1 MKKSIQ
7 TPLGVYT
14 DDEVGI
20 EMIESYANQRVI
32 EELEKASI
40 MDVEKLKEVHEAIRN
55 VLIDYDCVECGDC
68 IIDEISS
75 AVGID
80 TTQVYYEE

>member
-14 DDEVGI
+14 DDEAGI

-32 EELEKASI
+32 EELELILSI
-40 MDVEKLKEVHEAIRN
+40 EKETGIIPINALKHRLKELKIP
-55 VLIDYDCVECGDC
+55 
-68 IIDEISS
+68 
-75 AVGID
+75 
-80 TTQVYYEE
+80 TK

>member
-20 EMIESYANQRVI
+20 EMIESYANQRVV
-32 EELEKASI
+32 EELEKQMELAEVGNSYTRLRERI
-40 MDVEKLKEVHEAIRN
+40 KELKQE
-55 VLIDYDCVECGDC
+55 
-68 IIDEISS
+68 
-75 AVGID
+75 
-80 TTQVYYEE
+80 

>member
-20 EMIESYANQRVI
+20 EMIESYANQRVV
-32 EELEKASI
+32 EELEKQMELAEGGNI
-40 MDVEKLKEVHEAIRN
+40 YTRLRERIKELK
-55 VLIDYDCVECGDC
+55 
-68 IIDEISS
+68 
-75 AVGID
+75 
-80 TTQVYYEE
+80 QK